1 MSDYFE
7 ALRPSTQ
14 ACKVNAPELNAGELA
29 N

>member
-7 ALRPSTQ
+7 ALRRGTQ
-14 ACKVNAPELNAGELA
+14 ACKVNAPELSAGELA